1 MEIKEIKVQTDDLIS
16 VPEAARQLGKH
27 KMTLYRWID
36 ANKIAYV
43 KFSGI
48 FFIPKSE
55 VERLCHKTSDRGERA
70 KDDE

>member
-27 KMTLYRWID
+27 KMTLYRWIY

-43 KFSGI
+43 KFSDI
-48 FFIPKSE
+48 LFIPLSE
-55 VERLCHKTSDRGERA
+55 VERLRSLAGDSKGEQ
-70 KDDE
+70 